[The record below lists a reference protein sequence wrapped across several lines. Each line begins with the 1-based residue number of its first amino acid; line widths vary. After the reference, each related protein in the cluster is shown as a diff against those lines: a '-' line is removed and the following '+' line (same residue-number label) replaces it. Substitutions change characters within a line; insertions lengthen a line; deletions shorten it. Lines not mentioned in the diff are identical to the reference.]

1 MSTFSDWNGPQTG
14 MSANAMIKFADAYE
28 TMKREFETHKN
39 QELTNSEQD
48 PHKVKAYIDERL
60 SNANNLAT
68 NNNNAIK
75 CLLGKFAGIN
85 NIPVTISDI
94 QSKINAKIGE
104 TDLVSFVK
112 GLADTVAEMQA
123 ELNKLS
129 LLQFDNV
136 PVGAGIRWYQDTLP
150 EDGTYV
156 WANGQTLYGVNQN
169 FPDLVSVWN
178 LTSSDNI
185 KVPCEDHTIFKVRKA
200 TRKIEP
206 IQHAYVEEASD
217 TTDTI
222 NALATKLESVQGI
235 LSDLT
240 EQLAQLQNP

>member
-14 MSANAMIKFADAYE
+14 TSANAMIKYADAYE
-28 TMKREFETHKN
+28 AMKREFETHKN

-48 PHKVKAYIDERL
+48 PHKVKAYIDARL

-75 CLLGKFAGIN
+75 CLLSKFAGIDN
-85 NIPVTISDI
+85 VPVTISDI

-112 GLADTVAEMQA
+112 GLADTVAELQA

-136 PVGAGIRWYQDTLP
+136 PVGAGIRWYQDVLP

-156 WANGQTLYGVNQN
+156 WADGQTLYGVNQN
-169 FPDLVSVWN
+169 FPELARVWK
-178 LTSSDNI
+178 LESSDNV
-185 KVPCEDHTIFKVRKA
+185 KVPHETHTIFKVRKA

-222 NALATKLESVQGI
+222 NALATKLESVQSI
-235 LSDLT
+235 LTALQT
-240 EQLAQLQNP
+240 QLDGLSNP